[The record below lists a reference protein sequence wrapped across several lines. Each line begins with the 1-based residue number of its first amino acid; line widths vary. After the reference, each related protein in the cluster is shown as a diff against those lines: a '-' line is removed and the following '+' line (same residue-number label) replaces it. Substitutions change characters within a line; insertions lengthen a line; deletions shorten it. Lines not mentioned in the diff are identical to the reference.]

1 MANCGT
7 ESTGDYFLAIIG
19 AGHRSEKYV
28 RCKLF
33 GHVDYSIIMA
43 YRRVSISTKLF
54 ERTNSVM
61 AWVSGKPVLLA
72 RYDEK
77 YYAMDP
83 VCSHMGCALI
93 DRVEGREA
101 VCPAHG
107 ARFDVTT
114 GDLLAEAK
122 IKPEMKCEYSE
133 SKNSLKTYNVREN
146 NGFLEV
152 DL

>member
-1 MANCGT
+1 MQYYASISELGY
-7 ESTGDYFLAIIG
+7 G
-19 AGHRSEKYV
+19 SEKYV

-33 GHVDYSIIMA
+33 GHVDYSIIMT
-43 YRRVSISTKLF
+43 YRKVSISTRIF
-54 ERTNSVM
+54 EKTNSVI
-61 AWVSGKPVLLA
+61 AWVSGTPVLLV
-72 RYDEK
+72 RYNDK
-77 YYAMDP
+77 YYAMNP

-93 DRVEGREA
+93 DYVEGREA

-122 IKPEMKCEYSE
+122 IKPEMKCEYSD
-133 SKNSLKTYNVREN
+133 SRNPLKTYNVREN
-146 NGFLEV
+146 KGFLEV